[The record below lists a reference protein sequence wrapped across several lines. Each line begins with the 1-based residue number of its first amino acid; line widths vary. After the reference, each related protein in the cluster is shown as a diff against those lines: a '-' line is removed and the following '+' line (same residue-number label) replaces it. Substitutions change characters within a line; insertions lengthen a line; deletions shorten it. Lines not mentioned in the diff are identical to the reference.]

1 MVWTDVTHR
10 LKKEM
15 TAEWQSR
22 ALAAVVIAVSEASR
36 HMDPKDMRE
45 LEFVLVSCDAID
57 KMLLTSCTMC
67 VQVRC
72 RRRNR
77 GDGEWECCAVLG
89 G

>member
-15 TAEWQSR
+15 TAERQSR
-22 ALAAVVIAVSEASR
+22 ALAAVVIAISEAPR
-36 HMDPKDMRE
+36 QMYPKDMRE
-45 LEFVLVSCDAID
+45 LEFVLVSCDAND
-57 KMLLTSCTMC
+57 RKLLTSSIMC

-77 GDGEWECCAVLG
+77 GDGEWVCCAVLDG
-89 G
+89 

>member
-22 ALAAVVIAVSEASR
+22 ALAAAVIAISEASR

-77 GDGEWECCAVLG
+77 GDGEWVCCAVLDG
-89 G
+89 

>member
-22 ALAAVVIAVSEASR
+22 ALAAVVIAISEAPR

-45 LEFVLVSCDAID
+45 LEFALVSRDAND
-57 KMLLTSCTMC
+57 RKLLTSSIMC

-77 GDGEWECCAVLG
+77 GDGEWVCCAVLG

>member
-1 MVWTDVTHR
+1 MHR

-15 TAEWQSR
+15 TAEWQGR
-22 ALAAVVIAVSEASR
+22 ALAAAVVAISEASR

-77 GDGEWECCAVLG
+77 GDGEWVCCAVLG